1 VSAGVFSTPRPVPSR
16 RAPALAGAAV
26 VILALPVVVAA
37 GFPIRGWALAAVLW
51 AAGEALGYW
60 LSRLPTGA
68 DHLGA
73 SGLVGVATALR
84 GVGVMIA
91 LLAVSIADRSV
102 GVSAL
107 LIYALA
113 YTLSL
118 AVSLVE
124 YFSAEKT

>member
-1 VSAGVFSTPRPVPSR
+1 MFSTPRPVPNR

-91 LLAVSIADRSV
+91 LLAVSVADRGV

>member
-1 VSAGVFSTPRPVPSR
+1 VPNR

-91 LLAVSIADRSV
+91 LLAVSVADRGV

>member
-1 VSAGVFSTPRPVPSR
+1 MSAGVFSTPRPVPSR

-91 LLAVSIADRSV
+91 LLAVSVADRGV